1 MCSALPLSK
10 TPLCAADD
18 SATGKSGEAS
28 ANVWVNIWERTK
40 VSPVDSMA
48 AANGN
53 IPAIRKRTLQSMA
66 E

>member
-1 MCSALPLSK
+1 MA
-10 TPLCAADD
+10 
-18 SATGKSGEAS
+18 ATGKSGEAS
-28 ANVWVNIWERTK
+28 AKVWVNIWESTN

-53 IPAIRKRTLQSMA
+53 IPAMRKSTLQSMA